1 MEVEVKEAL
10 RTLTEGNAQMN
21 AHEVLGLQDR
31 LRLVDEKFILLRRE
45 ITRLNANLAEE
56 KDKNGVLEAKLSM
69 LLRESMELKT
79 KPQPSASAAPKI
91 SKKTKKK
98 K

>member
-21 AHEVLGLQDR
+21 EVLGLQDR

-69 LLRESMELKT
+69 LLRESVELKT
-79 KPQPSASAAPKI
+79 KPQPNASAAPKI